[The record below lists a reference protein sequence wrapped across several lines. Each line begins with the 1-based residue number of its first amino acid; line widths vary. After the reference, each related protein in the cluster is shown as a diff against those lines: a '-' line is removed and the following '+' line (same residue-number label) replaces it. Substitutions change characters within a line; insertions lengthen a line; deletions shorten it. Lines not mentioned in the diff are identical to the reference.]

1 MNTILI
7 AKYGEI
13 FLKGQNRPFFEKTLL
28 HNIRMALKGMD
39 GIDIRKEVGRFYIT
53 SDVQTEDTIID
64 AIKNIFGIT
73 SISVACKIPSETEA
87 IEQKLIEVAGNFI
100 NDMGNDRITF
110 KLEIKRTNKLFPM
123 SSPDAAKLVAA
134 MFTGCFIPHEIFS

>member
-87 IEQKLIEVAGNFI
+87 IE
-100 NDMGNDRITF
+100 
-110 KLEIKRTNKLFPM
+110 
-123 SSPDAAKLVAA
+123 
-134 MFTGCFIPHEIFS
+134 